1 LNGKR
6 YVKRI
11 GKSKQIAELALKD
24 IEVKIAKSRAG
35 FAIQHRI
42 DEWLPKFYAYIKAHL
57 REATVKSYTKSL
69 TYFTEFLNSLPDPPV
84 YLSEITPSI
93 LEEFKL
99 HRLRQGKKKK
109 TVNNDLFQKVE
120 MLKLTDRKIPR
131 FLTKEELQ
139 KIYSQLRDED
149 RDIVQVL
156 ANTGMRWGELRHLEW
171 SDIDL
176 EKRVIKIRKKVLH
189 TGRQWLPKTGQDR
202 DIPMNDTVYDIIS
215 KRKKV
220 RDSCSPQT
228 RGTCST

>member
-1 LNGKR
+1 MGTIRKRGKVWYIDYRLNGKR
-6 YVKRI
+6 YVKCI

-24 IEVKIAKSRAG
+24 IEVKIAKGRAG

-109 TVNNDLFQKVE
+109 TVNNDLSTIRRFLNLAIKRGYLDVNPFQKVE

-156 ANTGMRWGELRHLEW
+156 ANTGMRWGGAEA
-171 SDIDL
+171 S
-176 EKRVIKIRKKVLH
+176 
-189 TGRQWLPKTGQDR
+189 
-202 DIPMNDTVYDIIS
+202 
-215 KRKKV
+215 
-220 RDSCSPQT
+220 
-228 RGTCST
+228 